1 MMRAAAEAVAEKAKS
16 LGIERPRLL
25 GVTVLTSLAQADLQT
40 LGIGR
45 VVEEQVL
52 FLAGQAKDAGL
63 DGVVASPK
71 EAEVIRRNLGQ
82 GLLLVTPGIRAV
94 AAEIDDQRR
103 IATARDAL
111 QAGADYIVVGRPI
124 LRAPDPVAAVE
135 QLVAE
140 MESFN
145 VQ

>member
-1 MMRAAAEAVAEKAKS
+1 MRAAAEAVAEKAKS

-45 VVEEQVL
+45 SVEEQVL
-52 FLAGQAKDAGL
+52 SLAGQAEDAGL
-63 DGVVASPK
+63 DGVVASPR
-71 EAEVIRRNLGQ
+71 EAEVIRRNLGP
-82 GLLLVTPGIRAV
+82 GLLLVTPGIRAT
-94 AAEIDDQRR
+94 AAETDDQRR

-145 VQ
+145 V